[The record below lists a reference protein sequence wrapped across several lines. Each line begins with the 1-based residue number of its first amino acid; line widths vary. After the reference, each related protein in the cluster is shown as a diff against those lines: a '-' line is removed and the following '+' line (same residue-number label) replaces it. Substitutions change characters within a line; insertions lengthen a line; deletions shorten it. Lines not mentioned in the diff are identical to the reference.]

1 MAEYSNL
8 NGDMGIA
15 DLRSCMINAKIGTEA
30 MNAECGSVASTRA
43 PTPASSG
50 GSLDSSF
57 RDTECEEPE
66 SAKETIQDDRRA
78 SDSPSAVLIPK
89 RPGMAHPSAKPR
101 FQRHHHSAVAP
112 PKDVIPFAQCRMSRV
127 RRDVDFA
134 DISVPEFLPRRSALG
149 SVNEVR
155 AKLAVLAAAGKA
167 LCASWPARHAK
178 AAFSASPTQL
188 RPAVTQDA
196 LAIPTSKTATLL
208 PRRLRSVAALE
219 ETKQFKSKD
228 GKEGKSNEL
237 SSYTEG
243 PLIFSNMS
251 TDGGRPAFSSY

>member
-89 RPGMAHPSAKPR
+89 RPAMAHPSAKPR
-101 FQRHHHSAVAP
+101 FPRSHSRLIAEP
-112 PKDVIPFAQCRMSRV
+112 VIRPQCRMSRV